1 MATLTLTL
9 SPANPAPGATVTATY
24 AVSGAP
30 ADRVVTISGAAT
42 LDGAPLN
49 ASGTF
54 TLTHATLYT
63 APTAAGLTF
72 TATADPK
79 VWTAVAPAS

>member
-24 AVSGAP
+24 AVTGAP
-30 ADRVVTISGAAT
+30 ADRVLTISGAAT
-42 LDGAPLN
+42 LDGAPMN
-49 ASGTF
+49 ATGTF
-54 TLTHATLYT
+54 TLTHATT
-63 APTAAGLTF
+63 FSAPTAAGMTF
-72 TATADPK
+72 AATADPK